1 MTKKQLILTIDED
14 LIDNAKKHIPNISAF
29 VEECLKN
36 YLGVGIGL
44 VETSKMQDLV
54 MTISKSQLELYLMNE
69 RGNIE
74 EAKKEAE
81 QEEIRLAWMRLYAEY
96 RDQRTINQD
105 YLKHASEVLGVD
117 QEELSD
123 IVTVC
128 FAYRHNGT
136 VDVTSWEDV
145 YGAYGYGD

>member
-81 QEEIRLAWMRLYAEY
+81 QEEIRLAWMRLYTEY